1 MSSVDL
7 EAQFDAE
14 YFAEPS
20 ENKNPHE
27 SLEQIRSNI
36 DQLMDDYSHQGISL
50 TGHLIHVS
58 HYLPFV
64 CMLKHQNEKDEQKDE
79 PSDTPKPIL
88 TEVDQVGFE
97 RRSDTPNQH
106 SFPIG
111 PSGASSELP
120 RRRRMSTVSAHN
132 NFSQPKWTL
141 SHRRGHTA
149 MNAGIRSLG
158 SQFRQTS
165 IGWPGDLRLGN
176 QRGELI
182 ESSSL
187 TETDKKALEEEF
199 KVQRETQTDDM
210 SWIPVWIEDKLA
222 HMHYEGYC
230 KTTLWPLFHYLIW
243 QEHFPEQDESDD
255 ATYQAYLEVNW
266 AYAKK
271 VAEIWKPGDLVL
283 VHDYHLLL
291 VPKLLRSLISEAYI
305 GMFLHSPFPSSEI
318 FRCLPRRKEIL
329 DGMLGSNLVCFQT
342 YSYSRHFLSSCIRVC
357 GYESTSS
364 GVESNS
370 FNTAI
375 SHCPIGI
382 DVERVLLDRDAEG
395 VEPKVNALR
404 QLYHGCKIIV
414 GRDKLDV
421 VKGVVQKLQ
430 SFRKF
435 LEEFPE
441 WRNKV
446 VLIQVTSPSLHED
459 AKLESDV
466 ADLVSHINNEFGG
479 LGFTPVHHYHQMIE
493 RDEYFAL
500 LSSADLGLITA
511 TRDGM
516 NTTSLEYIM
525 CQSKTY
531 QSPLILSEFT
541 GIGGILNQ
549 TVRIN
554 PWDIFGTARAINK
567 CLLMS
572 TEDKAKRQT
581 ELFRRVS
588 SHTSQTW
595 AFTLIKELL
604 RNLGVGQTARVTPYL
619 DHKLIVDKYKKAK
632 KRLLLFDYDGTLTP
646 IVSRPSAAVPGQKL
660 KEILPRITSDERNI
674 VFTVSGRDGNFLSEH
689 LGHMPN
695 IGLSA
700 EHGCFIK
707 EPNSKEWWNLTDNID
722 MSWMDDVEDIF
733 KYFTERTIG
742 SQIERKKAS
751 ITWHYRN
758 CDAEFGSFQCKQCQD
773 LLESN
778 VVSKKPVEVLVGKK
792 NLEVRPLAVNK
803 GEIVKRLLYDHSD
816 SEFVMCAG
824 DDKTDEDMFR
834 SLSDIL
840 VLAPGSTSSLKP
852 IMNAPVSVSMGGEKE
867 ETLPGVEINM
877 NADDIFTVTVGP
889 ASKPS
894 LAGWHLTTPEEVIDA
909 LEKLVG

>member
-1 MSSVDL
+1 
-7 EAQFDAE
+7 
-14 YFAEPS
+14 
-20 ENKNPHE
+20 
-27 SLEQIRSNI
+27 
-36 DQLMDDYSHQGISL
+36 
-50 TGHLIHVS
+50 
-58 HYLPFV
+58 
-64 CMLKHQNEKDEQKDE
+64 MLKHTDDDEFKEESE
-79 PSDTPKPIL
+79 PVASKPIL

-97 RRSDTPNQH
+97 RRSENAATSVPL
-106 SFPIG
+106 G
-111 PSGASSELP
+111 PSGSTSELP
-120 RRRRMSTVSAHN
+120 RRRRMSAVSAYSETH
-132 NFSQPKWTL
+132 QPKWTL
-141 SHRRGHTA
+141 AQRRGHTA

-165 IGWPGDLRLGN
+165 IGWPGDLRVGHQN
-176 QRGELI
+176 GELI
-182 ESSSL
+182 EASSL
-187 TETDKKALEEEF
+187 TEVDKKALEEELE
-199 KVQRETQTDDM
+199 VQRESQVDDM
-210 SWIPVWIEDKLA
+210 RWLPVWLEDKIA

-243 QEHFPEQDESDD
+243 QEVFPEQDESDD

-291 VPKLLRSLISEAYI
+291 VPKLLRSLINEAYI
-305 GMFLHSPFPSSEI
+305 GLFLHSPFPSSEI
-318 FRCLPRRKEIL
+318 FRCLPRRREIL

-364 GVESNS
+364 GVEANG

-382 DVERVLLDRDAEG
+382 DVERVLQDRDADG

-430 SFRKF
+430 AFRKF

-446 VLIQVTSPSLHED
+446 VLIQVTSPSIHED

-466 ADLVSHINNEFGG
+466 ADLVSHINNEFGS
-479 LGFTPVHHYHQMIE
+479 LGFTPVHHYHQMVE

-500 LSSADLGLITA
+500 LSAADLGLITA

-549 TVRIN
+549 TVRVN

-567 CLLMS
+567 CLKMS
-572 TEDKAKRQT
+572 QEDKSKRQT

-588 SHTSQTW
+588 SHTSKTW

-604 RNLGVGQTARVTPYL
+604 RNLGVGQTARVTAYL
-619 DHKLIVDKYKKAK
+619 DHKLISGKYRDAN

-646 IVSRPSAAVPGQKL
+646 IVSRPSAAVPGEKL
-660 KEILPRITSDERNI
+660 KEILPKITSDERNI
-674 VFTVSGRDGNFLSEH
+674 VFIVSGRDANFLSEH
-689 LGHMPN
+689 LGHIPN

-707 EPNSKEWWNLTDNID
+707 EPNSKDWWNLTDNMD

-742 SQIERKKAS
+742 SHIERKKAS

-778 VVSKKPVEVLVGKK
+778 VVSKKPVE
-792 NLEVRPLAVNK
+792 
-803 GEIVKRLLYDHSD
+803 GE
-816 SEFVMCAG
+816 
-824 DDKTDEDMFR
+824 
-834 SLSDIL
+834 
-840 VLAPGSTSSLKP
+840 
-852 IMNAPVSVSMGGEKE
+852 
-867 ETLPGVEINM
+867 
-877 NADDIFTVTVGP
+877 
-889 ASKPS
+889 
-894 LAGWHLTTPEEVIDA
+894 
-909 LEKLVG
+909 